1 MRNLRIEECRAEDL
15 ERLETAIPSG
25 PSRFHAQRFIRQ
37 QMGTSS
43 YLIAWIDARPVGHA
57 EIRWNGCTSAEV
69 RKRYPGC
76 PEISALDVWPAGMR
90 SRGIGTALIAA
101 AERLA
106 LARKIREIGLGVA
119 DENSRAAAL
128 YLRLGFAEVDC
139 HYNNSFEIVKSTGAR
154 ETVNERCRFLVKHL
168 PR

>member
-1 MRNLRIEECRAEDL
+1 
-15 ERLETAIPSG
+15 
-25 PSRFHAQRFIRQ
+25 
-37 QMGTSS
+37 MGTSS
-43 YLIAWIDARPVGHA
+43 YLIAWIEARPVGHA

-119 DENSRAAAL
+119 DGNSRAAAL

-139 HYNNSFEIVKSTGAR
+139 HYSNSFEIVKSTGAR
-154 ETVNERCRFLVKHL
+154 ETVDERCRFLVKHL